1 MRFTRPS
8 SVSAHMVRCVIR
20 PPPDTSVGVPAHSGR
35 DLACGFRRD
44 IGFDADDWLDAR
56 IDCGAPHLIGAMHVA
71 MIRDADG
78 RHVQFLGAFDQIR
91 YLRSAVE
98 QRIVRMVMQLHE
110 VYGSSHALQS
120 TYDS

>member
-1 MRFTRPS
+1 MRDQAAAGHVVGVAF
-8 SVSAHMVRCVIR
+8 AMVRVKIR
-20 PPPDTSVGVPAHSGR
+20 VPVGVPAHSGR
-35 DLACGFRRD
+35 VLACGFRRD

-78 RHVQFLGAFDQIR
+78 LHVQFLGAFDQIR

-110 VYGSSHALQS
+110 VSGSSHALQS